1 MRKITVKYVVER
13 WKTIEVG
20 DAYVSGRVAD
30 SDELYRVLDPLVEHD
45 GERLFEI
52 VDYDVHDPEPEE
64 ETEVRQVRLDF
75 HRTVELKVPRGADD
89 GAVAERALRRVL
101 EHEWT
106 LKEEDYDGYAM
117 GQVMNR

>member
-1 MRKITVKYVVER
+1 MKEITVRYVVER
-13 WKTIEVG
+13 WKTVEV
-20 DAYVSGRVAD
+20 DDVYVSGRKAD
-30 SDELYRVLDPLVEHD
+30 GDELYRVLEPLVED
-45 GERLFEI
+45 EDEYLYEI